1 MDWHRF
7 FQSHCDRKG
16 LSDFF
21 IRESGEVALMVG
33 KQLEYPEKRITT
45 DDFDNL
51 VRLIW
56 REGMPDLGLRAHEP
70 AFDLVGRRFRV
81 SYYRTLGG
89 REITLRLPAVSI
101 PPPEAL
107 RVPPA
112 VISTFCKIRGGLV
125 LVSGQMGSGK
135 STTVS
140 SLWMHLAAQQPHRV
154 VAIEDPIEFVYP
166 TRHGPSM
173 FTMRELDTSCE
184 GYEQALL
191 EVRRQNATGVI
202 IGEIRGA
209 EIAEK
214 CLRFALI
221 GLLVVA
227 TIHGENVPSTLASY
241 VAELPKERASW
252 ALANLAT
259 ACRMVLAQRLVRNPE
274 TGSLVAVHETMFNL
288 SYEGKHLGIAANI
301 REGHLERL
309 RRDIQGHRAD
319 GMQTFEDA
327 MNRAVNEG
335 ALPAEFRP
343 PPNAL

>member
-1 MDWHRF
+1 MEWSQF
-7 FQSHCDRKG
+7 FQAHCDRKG

-21 IRESGEVALMVG
+21 IRESGEVSLMVG
-33 KQLEYPEKRITT
+33 KQLEFMEKRITPA
-45 DDFDNL
+45 DFDNL
-51 VRLIW
+51 VLLIW
-56 REGMPDLGLRAHEP
+56 PAGMPELGLRAYEP
-70 AFDLVGRRFRV
+70 AFALIGRRFRV

-89 REITLRLPAVSI
+89 REITLRLPAISI
-101 PPPEAL
+101 PSPEQL
-107 RVPPA
+107 RVPAA
-112 VISTFCKIRGGLV
+112 VVSTFCKIRGGLV

-140 SLWMHLAAQQPHRV
+140 SLWLHLAARQAHRI

-166 TRHGPSM
+166 TLHGPSM

-191 EVRRQNATGVI
+191 EVRRQNATAVS

-209 EIAEK
+209 ESAEK

-227 TIHGENVPSTLASY
+227 TIHGENVSSTLASY
-241 VAELPKERASW
+241 VAELPKERADW
-252 ALANLAT
+252 ALSNLAS
-259 ACRMVLAQRLVRNPE
+259 ACRMVLAQRLIRNPE
-274 TGSLVAVHETMFNL
+274 TGALVAVHETMFNL
-288 SYEGKHLGIAANI
+288 SCEGRHLGIASNI

-319 GMQTFEDA
+319 GMQTFEDS
-327 MNRAVNEG
+327 MNRAVMDG
-335 ALPAEFRP
+335 LLPNDFRP
-343 PPNAL
+343 AANSL

>member
-1 MDWHRF
+1 MEWSRF
-7 FQSHCDRKG
+7 FKSNCDRKG

-21 IRESGEVALMVG
+21 IRESGEVAMMIG
-33 KQLEYPEKRITT
+33 KQLEFVGEKITIP
-45 DDFDNL
+45 DFDNL

-56 REGMPDLGLRAHEP
+56 PEGMPDLGLRAFEP
-70 AFDLVGRRFRV
+70 AFSLGDRRFRV

-89 REITLRLPAVSI
+89 REITLRLPAISI
-101 PPPEAL
+101 PAPEVL

-112 VISTFCKIRGGLV
+112 VVSTFCRIRGGLV

-154 VAIEDPIEFVYP
+154 VAVEDPIEFVYP

-191 EVRRQNATGVI
+191 EVRRQNATAVS

-209 EIAEK
+209 ESAEK

-241 VAELPKERASW
+241 VAELPKERADW
-252 ALANLAT
+252 ALSNLAT
-259 ACRMVLAQRLVRNPE
+259 ACRMILAQRLIRHPE
-274 TGSLVAVHETMFNL
+274 TGTLVAVHETMFNL
-288 SYEGKHLGIAANI
+288 SYEGKHLGIASNI

-309 RRDIQGHRAD
+309 RRDIQGHRAE
-319 GMQTFEDA
+319 GMQTFEDSI
-327 MNRAVNEG
+327 NRAVNEG
-335 ALPAEFRP
+335 ALPPEFRP

>member
-1 MDWHRF
+1 
-7 FQSHCDRKG
+7 
-16 LSDFF
+16 
-21 IRESGEVALMVG
+21 
-33 KQLEYPEKRITT
+33 LEFMADKITT
-45 DDFDNL
+45 ADFDML
-51 VRLIW
+51 VGLIFPQGIP
-56 REGMPDLGLRAHEP
+56 ELGLRAHEP
-70 AFDLVGRRFRV
+70 AFALIGRRFRV

-89 REITLRLPAVSI
+89 REITLRLPAISI
-101 PPPEAL
+101 PSPDQL
-107 RVPPA
+107 RVPAA
-112 VISTFCKIRGGLV
+112 VVSTFCKIRGGLV

-166 TRHGPSM
+166 TVHGPSM

-184 GYEQALL
+184 GYEQGLL
-191 EVRRQNATGVI
+191 EVRRQNATAVS

-209 EIAEK
+209 ESAEK

-241 VAELPKERASW
+241 VAELPKERADW
-252 ALANLAT
+252 ALSNLAS

-274 TGSLVAVHETMFNL
+274 TGALVAVHETMFNL
-288 SYEGKHLGIAANI
+288 SYEGRHLGIASNI

-319 GMQTFEDA
+319 GMQTFEDS
-327 MNRAVNEG
+327 MNRAVMDG
-335 ALPAEFRP
+335 LLPNEFRP
-343 PPNAL
+343 PANSL

>member
-1 MDWHRF
+1 MDWQRF
-7 FQSHCDRKG
+7 FDAQCVRKG

-21 IRESGEVALMVG
+21 IRESGEVAMMVG
-33 KQLEYPEKRITT
+33 RHIEFHDEKIATP
-45 DDFDNL
+45 DFDRL

-56 REGMPDLGLRAHEP
+56 RDGMPELGLRAYEP
-70 AFDLVGRRFRV
+70 AFDLNGRRFRV
-81 SYYRTLGG
+81 SYYRTVGG
-89 REITLRLPAVSI
+89 REITLRLPASSI

-112 VISTFCKIRGGLV
+112 VVSTFCNIRGGLV
-125 LVSGQMGSGK
+125 LISGQMGSGK

-140 SLWMHLAAQQPHRV
+140 SLWMHLAGQQPHRV
-154 VAIEDPIEFVYP
+154 VSIEDPVEFIYP

-184 GYEQALL
+184 GYEQGLL

-209 EIAEK
+209 ESAEK

-241 VAELPKERASW
+241 VAELPKERAGW
-252 ALANLAT
+252 ALANLAS
-259 ACRMVLAQRLVRNPE
+259 ACRMVLAQRLVRHPE
-274 TGSLVAVHETMFNL
+274 TGSLVAVHEAMFNM
-288 SYEGKHLGIAANI
+288 SYEGRHLGIAANI

-309 RRDIQGHRAD
+309 RRDIQSHRAD
-319 GMQTFEDA
+319 GMQTFDDSL
-327 MNRAVNEG
+327 NRAVNEG
-335 ALPAEFRP
+335 ALPPEFRP
-343 PPNAL
+343 PPNSI

>member
-1 MDWHRF
+1 MDWSRF
-7 FQSHCDRKG
+7 FEANCDRKG

-21 IRESGEVALMVG
+21 IRESGELAMMIG
-33 KQLEYPEKRITT
+33 KHLEYLGEKITPA
-45 DDFDNL
+45 DFDNL

-56 REGMPDLGLRAHEP
+56 PEGMPELGLRAYEP
-70 AFDLVGRRFRV
+70 AFSLVGRRFRV

-89 REITLRLPAVSI
+89 REITLRLPAIKI
-101 PPPEAL
+101 PAPEQL

-112 VISTFCKIRGGLV
+112 VVSTFCKIRGGLV

-140 SLWMHLAAQQPHRV
+140 SLWLHLAAQQPHRI

-166 TRHGPSM
+166 TRLGPSM

-184 GYEQALL
+184 GYEQGLL
-191 EVRRQNATGVI
+191 EVRRQNATAVS

-209 EIAEK
+209 ESAEK

-227 TIHGENVPSTLASY
+227 TIHGENVASTLASY
-241 VAELPKERASW
+241 VAELPKERADW

-259 ACRMVLAQRLVRNPE
+259 ACRLVVAQRLIRNPE
-274 TGSLVAVHETMFNL
+274 TGDLVAVHETMFNL

-301 REGHLERL
+301 RENHLDRL
-309 RRDIQGHRAD
+309 RRDIQGHRSE
-319 GMQTFEDA
+319 GMQTFDDSL
-327 MNRAVNEG
+327 NRAVNEG

>member
-1 MDWHRF
+1 MEWTRF
-7 FQSHCDRKG
+7 FLDHCDRKG

-21 IRESGEVALMVG
+21 IRESGEVALMIG
-33 KQLEYPEKRITT
+33 RRLEYIEERITT
-45 DDFDNL
+45 EDFDGL
-51 VRLIW
+51 VGLIW
-56 REGMPDLGLRAHEP
+56 PEGSPELGLRAFEP
-70 AFDLVGRRFRV
+70 AFEAAGRRFRV
-81 SYYRTLGG
+81 SYFRSLGG
-89 REITLRLPAVSI
+89 REITLRLPARSI
-101 PPPEAL
+101 PAPEEL

-112 VISTFCKIRGGLV
+112 VVATFSRIRGGLV

-140 SLWMHLAAQQPHRV
+140 SLWLHLAAQQPHRV

-184 GYEQALL
+184 GYERALL
-191 EVRRQNATGVI
+191 EVRRQNATAVS

-209 EIAEK
+209 ESAEK

-241 VAELPKERASW
+241 VAELPKERADW

-259 ACRMVLAQRLVRNPE
+259 ACRLVLAQRLIRHPD
-274 TGSLVAVHETMFNL
+274 TGALVAVHETMFNL
-288 SYEGKHLGIAANI
+288 SYEGRHLGIAANI
-301 REGHLERL
+301 RENHLERL
-309 RRDIQGHRAD
+309 RRDIQSHRAE
-319 GMQTFEDA
+319 GMQTFEDGI
-327 MNRAVNEG
+327 NRAVTEG
-335 ALPAEFRP
+335 ALPESFRP

>member
-1 MDWHRF
+1 MEWSRF
-7 FQSHCDRKG
+7 FEANCGRKG

-21 IRESGEVALMVG
+21 MRETGEVAMMIG
-33 KQLEYPEKRITT
+33 RRLEFVQEKITVAE
-45 DDFDNL
+45 FDNL
-51 VRLIW
+51 VRLMFAGI
-56 REGMPDLGLRAHEP
+56 MPELGLRAYEP
-70 AFDLVGRRFRV
+70 AFAFAGWRFRV
-81 SYYRTLGG
+81 SYYRSLGG
-89 REITLRLPAVSI
+89 REITLRLPAISI
-101 PPPEAL
+101 PPPEQL

-112 VISTFCKIRGGLV
+112 VVSTFCKIRGGLV

-140 SLWMHLAAQQPHRV
+140 SLWLHLAAQQAHRV

-166 TRHGPSM
+166 TRLGPSM

-184 GYEQALL
+184 SYETALL
-191 EVRRQNATGVI
+191 EVRRQNATAVS

-209 EIAEK
+209 ESAEK

-227 TIHGENVPSTLASY
+227 TIHGENVPATLASY
-241 VAELPKERASW
+241 VAELPKERADW
-252 ALANLAT
+252 ALANLST
-259 ACRMVLAQRLVRNPE
+259 ACRMVLAQKLIRNPE
-274 TGSLVAVHETMFNL
+274 NGTLIAVHETMFNL

-309 RRDIQGHRAD
+309 RRDIQSHRGE
-319 GMQTFEDA
+319 GMQTFEDSL
-327 MNRAVNEG
+327 NRAVNED
-335 ALPAEFRP
+335 ALPSEFRP

>member
-1 MDWHRF
+1 MM
-7 FQSHCDRKG
+7 
-16 LSDFF
+16 
-21 IRESGEVALMVG
+21 IG
-33 KQLEYPEKRITT
+33 KQLEFEPEKITSAE
-45 DDFDNL
+45 FDTL
-51 VRLIW
+51 VRLIFRNAPAEVVL
-56 REGMPDLGLRAHEP
+56 REGLPDLGLRAYEP

-81 SYYRTLGG
+81 SYYRSLGG
-89 REITLRLPAVSI
+89 REITLRLPAISI

-112 VISTFCKIRGGLV
+112 VVSTFCKIRGGLV

-140 SLWMHLAAQQPHRV
+140 SLWLHLAAQQPHRV

-166 TRHGPSM
+166 TRLGPSM

-184 GYEQALL
+184 GYEQGLL
-191 EVRRQNATGVI
+191 EVRRQNATAVS

-209 EIAEK
+209 ESAEK

-241 VAELPKERASW
+241 VAELPKERADW
-252 ALANLAT
+252 ALSNLAS
-259 ACRMVLAQRLVRNPE
+259 ACRMVLAQKLVRNPE

-309 RRDIQGHRAD
+309 RRDIQGHRAE
-319 GMQTFEDA
+319 GMQTFEDGL
-327 MNRAVNEG
+327 NRAVNEG
-335 ALPAEFRP
+335 ALPSEFRP

>member
-7 FQSHCDRKG
+7 FEDNCGRKG

-21 IRESGEVALMVG
+21 IRESGEVAMMIG
-33 KQLEYPEKRITT
+33 KHLEYMPEPITPG
-45 DDFDNL
+45 DFQNL
-51 VRLIW
+51 VHLIW
-56 REGMPDLGLRAHEP
+56 KEGPPDLGLRAYEP

-81 SYYRTLGG
+81 SYYKTLGG

-101 PPPEAL
+101 PSPEQL
-107 RVPPA
+107 GVPPA
-112 VISTFCKIRGGLV
+112 VVDAFCRMRGGLV

-135 STTVS
+135 STSVA
-140 SLWMHLAAQQPHRV
+140 SLWMHLAKMTPHRI

-166 TRHGPSM
+166 TRLGPSM
-173 FTMRELDTSCE
+173 FTMRECDTSCE

-191 EVRRQNATGVI
+191 EVRRQNATAVS

-209 EIAEK
+209 ESAEK

-241 VAELPKERASW
+241 VAELPKERADWCLS
-252 ALANLAT
+252 NLAS
-259 ACRMVLAQRLVRNPE
+259 ACRLVLAQRLIRHPE
-274 TGSLVAVHETMFNL
+274 TGTLVPIHETMFNF

-309 RRDIQGHRAD
+309 RRDIQGYRAE
-319 GMQTFEDA
+319 GMQTFDDSL
-327 MNRAVNEG
+327 NRAVNDG
-335 ALPAEFRP
+335 RLPAEFRP
-343 PPNAL
+343 PPNSL

>member
-1 MDWHRF
+1 MDWSRF
-7 FQSHCDRKG
+7 FLANCDRKG

-21 IRESGEVALMVG
+21 IRESGEVAMMIG
-33 KQLEYPEKRITT
+33 KQLEYVGEKIRTE
-45 DDFDNL
+45 DFDGL
-51 VRLIW
+51 VRHIW
-56 REGMPDLGLRAHEP
+56 PEGLPDPGLRAHEP
-70 AFDLVGRRFRV
+70 AFTLAGRRFRV

-89 REITLRLPAVSI
+89 REITLRLPAISI
-101 PPPEAL
+101 PSPDQL

-112 VISTFCKIRGGLV
+112 VVSTFCRIRGGLV

-166 TRHGPSM
+166 TRLGPSM

-191 EVRRQNATGVI
+191 EVRRQNATAVS

-209 EIAEK
+209 ESAEK

-227 TIHGENVPSTLASY
+227 TIHGENVSSTLASY
-241 VAELPKERASW
+241 VAELPKERADW

-274 TGSLVAVHETMFNL
+274 TGGLVAVHETMFNL

-309 RRDIQGHRAD
+309 RRDIQGHRHE
-319 GMQTFEDA
+319 GMQTFEDGL
-327 MNRAVNEG
+327 NRAVNDG

>member
-1 MDWHRF
+1 MDWPQF
-7 FQSHCDRKG
+7 FENHCDRKG

-21 IRESGEVALMVG
+21 IRETGEVSLMIGRQIEFVEG
-33 KQLEYPEKRITT
+33 KITAN
-45 DDFDNL
+45 DFDNL
-51 VRLIW
+51 VNLIW
-56 REGMPDLGLRAHEP
+56 RDGPPELGLRAHEP
-70 AFDLVGRRFRV
+70 AFSLVGRRFRV

-89 REITLRLPAVSI
+89 REITLRLPAIII
-101 PPPEAL
+101 PAPEVL

-112 VISTFCKIRGGLV
+112 VVANFCRIRGGLV

-140 SLWMHLAAQQPHRV
+140 SLWMHLAAAQAHRI
-154 VAIEDPIEFVYP
+154 VAIEDPVEFVYP
-166 TRHGPSM
+166 TRHGPSL

-191 EVRRQNATGVI
+191 EVRRQNATAVS

-209 EIAEK
+209 ESAEK

-252 ALANLAT
+252 ALANLAS
-259 ACRMVLAQRLVRNPE
+259 ACRMVIAQRLIRNPE

-319 GMQTFEDA
+319 GMQTFEDGI
-327 MNRAVNEG
+327 NRAVNEG

-343 PPNAL
+343 PPNSL

>member
-1 MDWHRF
+1 MDWSRF
-7 FQSHCDRKG
+7 FQANCDRKG

-21 IRESGEVALMVG
+21 IRESGEVALMIG
-33 KQLEYPEKRITT
+33 KQLEYLDGKITPE
-45 DDFDNL
+45 DFEAL
-51 VRLIW
+51 VNLIW
-56 REGMPDLGLRAHEP
+56 RNGPPELGLRAHEP
-70 AFDLVGRRFRV
+70 AFELAGRRFRV

-89 REITLRLPAVSI
+89 REITLRLPAISI
-101 PPPEAL
+101 PAPEQL
-107 RVPPA
+107 RVPAA
-112 VISTFCKIRGGLV
+112 VVSTFCRIRGGLV

-140 SLWMHLAAQQPHRV
+140 SLWMHLAAREPHRI
-154 VAIEDPIEFVYP
+154 VAIEDPVEFVYP
-166 TRHGPSM
+166 TRHGPSL

-191 EVRRQNATGVI
+191 EVRRQNATAVS

-209 EIAEK
+209 ESAEK

-241 VAELPKERASW
+241 VAELPKERAAW
-252 ALANLAT
+252 ALSNLAT
-259 ACRMVLAQRLVRNPE
+259 ACRMVVAQRLIRNPE
-274 TGSLVAVHETMFNL
+274 TGNLVAVHETMFNL

-301 REGHLERL
+301 REGHLDRL
-309 RRDIQGHRAD
+309 RRDIQGHRGD
-319 GMQTFEDA
+319 GMQTFEDSI
-327 MNRAVNEG
+327 NRAVGEG
-335 ALPAEFRP
+335 ALPPEFRP